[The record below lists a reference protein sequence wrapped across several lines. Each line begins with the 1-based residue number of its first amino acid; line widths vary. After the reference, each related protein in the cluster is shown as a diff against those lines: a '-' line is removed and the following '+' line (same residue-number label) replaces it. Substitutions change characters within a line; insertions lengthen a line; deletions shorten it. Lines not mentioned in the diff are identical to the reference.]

1 MHRMNLLGL
10 IEFLMRNLTERQ
22 YCFEFITV
30 QTVCEI
36 VDYKTLKSLL
46 HSDIF
51 HMKGLMKIC
60 IVNLK
65 STSITLTR

>member
-1 MHRMNLLGL
+1 MVMHRMNLLGL

-36 VDYKTLKSLL
+36 FDYKTLESLL
-46 HSDIF
+46 HSDTF
-51 HMKGLMKIC
+51 HIQGLMKIR
-60 IVNLK
+60 IVNVK
-65 STSITLTR
+65 SKV